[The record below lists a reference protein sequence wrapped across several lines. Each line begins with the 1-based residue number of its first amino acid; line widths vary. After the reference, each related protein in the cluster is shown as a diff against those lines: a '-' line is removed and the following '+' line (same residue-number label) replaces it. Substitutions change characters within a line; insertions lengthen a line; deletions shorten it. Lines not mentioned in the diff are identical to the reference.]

1 MICIILLDARST
13 TRPFL
18 RTIHFRVPEG
28 VSKNTPGKP
37 RRSSGKK
44 VHNLLSTQTR
54 RPSPL
59 ARLLQ
64 RSTSRDAWSA
74 QLRALL
80 PGEMGAE
87 CQVANVRDHVLSVHI
102 NNAAWATRFRL
113 LIPDLVPMLNQLADF
128 AAISEIRI
136 KVEPFGQPSV
146 SSPAMQDGAH
156 MDRPN
161 PPHRKVLTDFAGT
174 LQYDQLREAIL
185 RLASHAELPTTTQ
198 ESRTLNPP
206 GGAGKQEYPDS

>member
-1 MICIILLDARST
+1 
-13 TRPFL
+13 
-18 RTIHFRVPEG
+18 
-28 VSKNTPGKP
+28 
-37 RRSSGKK
+37 
-44 VHNLLSTQTR
+44 
-54 RPSPL
+54 
-59 ARLLQ
+59 
-64 RSTSRDAWSA
+64 
-74 QLRALL
+74 
-80 PGEMGAE
+80 MGAE

-128 AAISEIRI
+128 AAVTEIRI

-146 SSPAMQDGAH
+146 SSPAMRDGVH

-198 ESRTLNPP
+198 DSRTLNQP
-206 GGAGKQEYPDS
+206 GGAGKLECPDS